1 MKNALSKL
9 EYLLTQIALHI
20 QTQWHLHDIWSLKKA
35 WHLVMKKQTSIARVF
50 IGHLL
55 HSIPS
60 FTVNPV
66 RVHNTVR
73 GKDVRHQNNRENW
86 LIMFYYKLKGV
97 LVCFCWHGS
106 RICLLFVVF
115 IGFTY
120 LFQFLLLIYSR
131 SKQICNMP
139 TRLDQDWLLSW
150 QPFTTT
156 TSGNVSKRQRQI
168 QQIPPTRL
176 PT

>member
-35 WHLVMKKQTSIARVF
+35 WHLVMKKRTSIARVF

-120 LFQFLLLIYSR
+120 LFRFLLLIYSR

-156 TSGNVSKRQRQI
+156 TSGNASKRQRQK